1 MADPLLELHGISKS
15 FGSLRV
21 IDDLSLAVEPGEA
34 LGVVGPNGAGKT
46 TMMNLIVGTLPADG
60 GRIVFEGQDVTRR
73 PPYARCRAGMG
84 RTHQIPMP
92 FEHLTVF
99 ENVLVGTRFGRP
111 GADRDHHEIAFEQLE
126 RTGLASKANVLAG
139 SLTLLERKR
148 LELARSLA
156 TAPRVLLLDEVA
168 GGLIEA
174 EVALLIDSL
183 RDIRGEG
190 IALVWIEHIVSAL
203 LSVVDRLLAMDFGRK
218 LIEGEPRAVMG
229 SREVQTIYLGVE
241 EE

>member
-1 MADPLLELHGISKS
+1 MEDPLLELHDVSKS
-15 FGSLRV
+15 FGSLKV
-21 IDDLSLAVEPGEA
+21 IDDLSLALGPGEA

-46 TMMNLIVGTLPADG
+46 TMMNLIVGSLPADR
-60 GRIVFEGQDVTRR
+60 GRIVFEGQDVTSR
-73 PPYARCRAGMG
+73 PPHARCRAGIG
-84 RTHQIPMP
+84 RTHQVPMP

-99 ENVLVGTRFGRP
+99 ENVLVGARFGRP
-111 GADRDHHEIAFEQLE
+111 ESDRDHNAIAFEQLE
-126 RTGLASKANVLAG
+126 RTGLSPKANVLAG

-148 LELARSLA
+148 LELARALA
-156 TAPRVLLLDEVA
+156 TDPRVLLLDEVA
-168 GGLIEA
+168 GGLTEA
-174 EVALLIDSL
+174 EVAVLIESL
-183 RDIRGEG
+183 RDIRAEG

-229 SREVQTIYLGVE
+229 SREVQAIYLGVE